1 MQGKLASL
9 VLTIQK
15 KVETA
20 HINIDDLKQLL
31 ILSNPFESEEI
42 QRAEN
47 FANVFVIVRKLC
59 SPVNIEVLTVIS
71 NHFKLSG
78 TIEAIRAYELEEQSY
93 RKKLLSSAFAQDL
106 MREAELMD
114 RYPTPDCTISLKLK
128 SSRANYLT
136 VKEFEIV
143 INNVFLDCS
152 PHIHVCKVGEGCIFV
167 TMCAPKPLM
176 GVLVK
181 MAKTRMSYLLNIG
194 VILLKIGDEV
204 ILDKR
209 EKEVSNKLPIARYI
223 HIHINYILLLLMYLC
238 DINIVLYF
246 Y

>member
-1 MQGKLASL
+1 MPHALGESEYNDLLTMQGKLGSL
-9 VLTIQK
+9 ILKVQK
-15 KVETA
+15 IVESA
-20 HINIDDLKQLL
+20 HVDIDDLKQLL
-31 ILSNPFESEEI
+31 ILSYQQFESMI
-42 QRAEN
+42 QEAKTIAR
-47 FANVFVIVRKLC
+47 VFVIVRKLC
-59 SPVNIEVLTVIS
+59 SPVNIEVIILIGT
-71 NHFKLSG
+71 HFELSG
-78 TIEAIRAYELEEQSY
+78 TIEAIQAYELEEQSY
-93 RKKLLSSAFAQDL
+93 RKKLLSTAFAQDL
-106 MREAELMD
+106 KREAELMD

-181 MAKTRMSYLLNIG
+181 VATTRLSYLHDIG
-194 VILLKIGDEV
+194 VILLQIGDEI

-209 EKEVSNKLPIARYI
+209 EKEVYDKLLIATFI
-223 HIHINYILLLLMYLC
+223 H
-238 DINIVLYF
+238 V
-246 Y
+246 

>member
-31 ILSNPFESEEI
+31 IFSNPFESEEI
-42 QRAEN
+42 KRAED
-47 FANVFVIVRKLC
+47 FASVFVIVRKLC
-59 SPVNIEVLTVIS
+59 SPVNIEVLIVID

-78 TIEAIRAYELEEQSY
+78 TIEAIQAYELEEQSY
-93 RKKLLSSAFAQDL
+93 RKKLLSTTFAQDL
-106 MREAELMD
+106 KREAELMG
-114 RYPTPDCTISLKLK
+114 RHPTQDCTIFLKLK

-181 MAKTRMSYLLNIG
+181 VATTRLSYLHDIG
-194 VILLKIGDEV
+194 VILLQIGDEI

-209 EKEVSNKLPIARYI
+209 EKEVYNKLLIATFI
-223 HIHINYILLLLMYLC
+223 H
-238 DINIVLYF
+238 V
-246 Y
+246 